1 MCLTCAYFTLV
12 DMLADQLAC
21 LNGQLPIP
29 VGQQRVEYQAGLP
42 AGAGDQERT
51 KSSFE
56 MGASMRQQGVRLA
69 PGNDEYG
76 RDFGFV
82 ETVPDA

>member
-1 MCLTCAYFTLV
+1 MRLTCACFTLV
-12 DMLADQLAC
+12 DMLADELAC
-21 LNGQLPIP
+21 LNGQPAIP

-51 KSSFE
+51 ESSFQV
-56 MGASMRQQGVRLA
+56 GASMHQQSVRPA
-69 PGNDEYG
+69 TGSDEHG